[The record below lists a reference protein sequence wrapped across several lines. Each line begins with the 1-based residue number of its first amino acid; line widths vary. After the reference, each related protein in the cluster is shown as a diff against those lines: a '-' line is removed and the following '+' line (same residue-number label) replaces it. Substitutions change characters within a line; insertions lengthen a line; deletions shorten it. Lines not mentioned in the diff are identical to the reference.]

1 MTENHPTEFL
11 CPDCGSGYKVVR
23 VKADADLPHRDPL
36 QGLQTPAYGDGR
48 AACTEIFPCPARS
61 EATAIKKAPQ
71 GTRGLEWTRSKP
83 RGALGH
89 DSSVTG
95 LCDRVMKGGGLFP
108 MARQIALG
116 RSLAPPALSEP
127 FFGVGMQVPGRSN
140 SHRSG
145 ISPLFFRVNSSS
157 GDALFFIINLSQA
170 AIFSAESSLSEHRSF
185 CCSTA

>member
-1 MTENHPTEFL
+1 
-11 CPDCGSGYKVVR
+11 
-23 VKADADLPHRDPL
+23 

-48 AACTEIFPCPARS
+48 AACAEIFPCPARS

-108 MARQIALG
+108 MARQIARG
-116 RSLAPPALSEP
+116 PHLAPPPLYE
-127 FFGVGMQVPGRSN
+127 G
-140 SHRSG
+140 SHRGLARRLVAVAPRGSG
-145 ISPLFFRVNSSS
+145 RRGDRSPTSGGSSRRV
-157 GDALFFIINLSQA
+157 GPATL
-170 AIFSAESSLSEHRSF
+170 H
-185 CCSTA
+185 